1 MKIYGG
7 GIGGRY
13 IQNFLS
19 PSGIGGDLD
28 FNLNLNFIDFIICEC
43 GKFLL

>member
-19 PSGIGGDLD
+19 PSGIDGFLYFD
-28 FNLNLNFIDFIICEC
+28 LNLNFIDS
-43 GKFLL
+43 LDL